1 MVGGGEYSFLD
12 LLVNLPKEWKPYAA
26 VPMKGKLQT
35 MLDQKEILSSIV
47 PLVPIRP
54 WRIPQMLFTIRKY
67 IRLASFLRPSLIY
80 ANGSR
85 AAFYAAIAGRILG
98 TPVVWHCRI
107 TEPDPYLDPLLLRL
121 CTVIVANSHATS
133 RRFMP
138 RFQTKVR
145 VVYNGINIRHLR
157 DPSVESAHPFPAH
170 DKVILVVAG
179 MHRSKRHDTILKAFQ
194 EVASLYPTLHLVFI
208 GARNQS
214 DSNWW
219 AFLDEITRRSIWS
232 DRIHWLGTVDD
243 PRPWYRAAW
252 VLVLASESESFGRV
266 LVEAMASGT
275 PVIATTVG
283 GIPEIVRNGQE
294 GLLFSPGSSEQ
305 LAIAIKKLLEE
316 ESLRM
321 RLAQAAFRR
330 ADSFGLE
337 LHIQNMLKIFDEV
350 CGYA

>member
-12 LLVNLPKEWKPYAA
+12 LLVNLPQEWKPYAA

-35 MLDQKEILSSIV
+35 MLDQKEILSSLV

-54 WRIPQMLFTIRKY
+54 WRIPQMLFTIRKC

-133 RRFMP
+133 ARFSAQ
-138 RFQTKVR
+138 FQPKVR
-145 VVYNGINIRHLR
+145 VVYNGIDIEHLR
-157 DPSVESAHPFPAH
+157 ASSAKAHSFPAD
-170 DKVILVVAG
+170 DKIILVVAG
-179 MHRSKRHDTILKAFQ
+179 IHRSKRHDTLLKAFQ
-194 EVASLYPTLHLVFI
+194 KVASLDRTLRLVFI
-208 GARNQS
+208 GSKNQS
-214 DSNWW
+214 DRSWW
-219 AFLDEITRRSIWS
+219 AFLDKMTRQSPFR
-232 DRIHWLGTVDD
+232 DRIHWLGAVEDL
-243 PRPWYRAAW
+243 RPWYRAAW
-252 VLVLASESESFGRV
+252 VLILASESESFGRV
-266 LVEAMASGT
+266 LVEAMGSGT

-283 GIPEIVRNGQE
+283 GIPEIVRDGQE
-294 GLLFSPGSSEQ
+294 GLLFSPGGSEQ
-305 LAIAIKKLLEE
+305 LANAIKRLLEE
-316 ESLRM
+316 ESLRI

-337 LHIQNMLKIFDEV
+337 LHIQNMLKIFNEV